1 MAIDPNNSNP
11 STKEWKLIEKML
23 LSSLDEQKKAR
34 RWGIFFKVLT
44 FLYVLAFLLLLRG
57 GDGDFSAQ
65 SGSLSDHAALI
76 ELNGEIGAETEA
88 NSDLIGKGLKNAFKA
103 PHAKGI
109 ILRINS
115 PGGSPVQSA
124 LIYKEIMR
132 LKKLHP
138 EKKVYAVITDMG
150 ASGAYY
156 VAAAADKI
164 YADEGSIVGSIGV
177 VSPGFGFVGLI
188 DKVGVERRLITSGAH
203 KGMLDPFSPRKPD
216 DEEHFSTLLKSVHQ
230 QFITAVKAGRGDR
243 LKDNPDIFSG
253 MFWDGEQALALGL
266 IDAFGSA
273 GSVARDEIKQET
285 VVDYTPKPDPF
296 SAFAKKIGVSMAL
309 TLKSSLLGVNL
320 Q

>member
-1 MAIDPNNSNP
+1 MAIDPNNPNP
-11 STKEWKLIEKML
+11 SSKEWKLIEKML

-34 RWGIFFKVLT
+34 RWGIFFKLLT
-44 FLYVLAFLLLLRG
+44 FLYVLGIFLVLRG
-57 GDGDFSAQ
+57 GNGELGQ
-65 SGSLSDHAALI
+65 QTGSLSDHTAVI
-76 ELNGEIGAETEA
+76 ELNGEIGADTEVNA
-88 NSDLIGKGLKNAFKA
+88 DHIMKALKNAFKA
-103 PHAKGI
+103 QHAKGI

-138 EKKVYAVITDMG
+138 EKKVYAVISDIG

-156 VAAAADKI
+156 VASAADKI
-164 YADEGSIVGSIGV
+164 YADEGSLVGSIGV

-188 DKVGVERRLITSGAH
+188 DKLGIERRLITSGDH

-216 DEEHFSTLLKSVHQ
+216 DEAHFSTLLKDVHQ
-230 QFITAVKAGRGDR
+230 QFIDAVKAGRGDR
-243 LKDNPDIFSG
+243 LKENSEIFSG
-253 MFWDGEQALALGL
+253 MFWDGRQAKALGL
-266 IDAFGSA
+266 IDDFGSA
-273 GSVARDEIKQET
+273 GSVARDEIHQEN

-296 SAFAKKIGVSMAL
+296 EAFAKKVGMSMAAS
-309 TLKSSLLGVNL
+309 LKASMLGIGL